1 MNSYQ
6 HHMQCRIVQRALDVR
21 AMERIDS
28 MLAGWRRFDIDVAS
42 HKLRGV
48 RVAEQEWDDQWTV
61 LSDGPLAVC
70 NLTREEAY
78 RVVSMGPSP
87 RPAVESISDVEFFS
101 TWGYAPDEGY
111 DAEPPKPE
119 EDEGYW

>member
-6 HHMQCRIVQRALDVR
+6 HHMQCRIMQRARDNR
-21 AMERIDS
+21 AIQRLAAIIAGERRY
-28 MLAGWRRFDIDVAS
+28 AIDVAS

-48 RVAEQEWDDQWTV
+48 RVAEEQWDGQWAV

-70 NLTREEAY
+70 NLTREEAH
-78 RVVSMGPSP
+78 RVAAEGP
-87 RPAVESISDVEFFS
+87 RPRAAVEKMTDVEFYS

-111 DAEPPKPE
+111 DDPPKPE